1 MYFKLQKES
10 SLDMTSKQHIIET
23 KRLPFFKDLVMI
35 DITPRDIIQWQ
46 NSMGEVRKNG
56 EQYVSCYYA

>member
-23 KRLPFFKDLVMI
+23 KRLPFFKELVMI

-46 NSMGEVRKNG
+46 NSMGEVRKKW
-56 EQYVSCYYA
+56 